1 MYCKQTSTMQKQFF
15 FTVSASGNIVSLMLE
30 VVKLNISYQKKSA
43 EVSLISFTL
52 CGIFLVETKRLVSL
66 TTDGYDF

>member
-1 MYCKQTSTMQKQFF
+1 M
-15 FTVSASGNIVSLMLE
+15 SLMLE
-30 VVKLNISYQKKSA
+30 VVKLNISYLKKSA